1 MSAGPRRSTRPHGG
15 GAVHHRAQEPV
26 EQRDTQ
32 ALDQAQHSQAQVR
45 DHVRLLDERG
55 KQVPLQNAAH
65 EENCRAV
72 QQGDEA
78 LEGQVEQGED
88 LYHSILD
95 ERAQEGV
102 VAADPVVTP
111 N

>member
-1 MSAGPRRSTRPHGG
+1 MVERENTMVEGDALHHRVAHVSHGGWSRPASTGPRRSTRPHGG

-55 KQVPLQNAAH
+55 KQVPLQNVAH

-78 LEGQVEQGED
+78 LEG
-88 LYHSILD
+88 
-95 ERAQEGV
+95 
-102 VAADPVVTP
+102 
-111 N
+111 